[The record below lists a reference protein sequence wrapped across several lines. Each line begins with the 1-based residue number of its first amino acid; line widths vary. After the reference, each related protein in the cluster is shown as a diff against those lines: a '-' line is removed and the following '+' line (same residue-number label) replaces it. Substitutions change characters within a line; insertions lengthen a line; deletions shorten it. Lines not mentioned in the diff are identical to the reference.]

1 MCGNDCAVEQETDFP
16 QQNLPHKMFVR
27 FLEEKGEDRIEAM
40 DQSDLKQVREGTY
53 AYQCHEGGEEPLPC

>member
-1 MCGNDCAVEQETDFP
+1 
-16 QQNLPHKMFVR
+16 MFVR

-53 AYQCHEGGEEPLPC
+53 ALQCHEGGKEPLPC